1 MKSVYL
7 SLLILFALLLNTGC
21 EDRRLNGGGADDD
34 DDSSSAD
41 DDDTVSDDDD
51 STASDDDDTANT
63 GGDVGSTDGLD
74 DLGCSPTNP
83 VDVWT
88 IELAGT
94 EAITARVDTI
104 AADTAFDPAIVIV
117 DGTDLNNEQLATN
130 DEAFPCTW
138 LPTEFQCPEVSLMMG
153 PGTFA
158 VVVLSYGSCTGTI
171 AEYQLDVRSGPST
184 VVPVTM
190 VADDINPPQ

>member
-1 MKSVYL
+1 MKPINL
-7 SLLILFALLLNTGC
+7 FLLILFVSLLSVGC
-21 EDRRLNGGGADDD
+21 DDSSSSDDD
-34 DDSSSAD
+34 DDSSSSDDDDATGAD
-41 DDDTVSDDDD
+41 DDDTAGSG
-51 STASDDDDTANT
+51 A
-63 GGDVGSTDGLD
+63 DVGSTDGLD
-74 DLGCSPTNP
+74 DLGCDETNP

-88 IELAGT
+88 IELAGS

-117 DGTDLNNEQLATN
+117 DGVDLNNDQLDTN
-130 DEAFPCTW
+130 DEAFDCTW

-190 VADDINPPQ
+190 VADDIDPPQ

>member
-1 MKSVYL
+1 MSVGC
-7 SLLILFALLLNTGC
+7 ADQRTGS
-21 EDRRLNGGGADDD
+21 GDDD
-34 DDSSSAD
+34 DDSSSTD
-41 DDDTVSDDDD
+41 DDDTSSDDDD
-51 STASDDDDTANT
+51 DTSSDDDDDTASA
-63 GGDVGSTDGLD
+63 GADVGSTDGLD
-74 DLGCSPTNP
+74 DLGCGPTNP
-83 VDVWT
+83 ADVWT

-117 DGTDLNNEQLATN
+117 DGTDLSNDQLATN
-130 DEAFPCTW
+130 DEAFTCTW